1 MPPVRVVLGFNP
13 GEDRQPGL
21 GLRLPD
27 PAINE
32 LTLQRRKEA
41 FRHGVVIGITH
52 RPHAGVHAHFL
63 AAVTKRNA
71 GVLGE
76 FNRSSQ
82 HWVVDWI
89 FDIHLRLRLVS
100 SS

>member
-1 MPPVRVVLGFNP
+1 MPAVRVVPSFNP

-41 FRHGVVIGITH
+41 
-52 RPHAGVHAHFL
+52 
-63 AAVTKRNA
+63 
-71 GVLGE
+71 
-76 FNRSSQ
+76 SQ
-82 HWVVDWI
+82 AQ
-89 FDIHLRLRLVS
+89 
-100 SS
+100 

>member
-1 MPPVRVVLGFNP
+1 MALVRVVPGLNP

-41 FRHGVVIGITH
+41 LCH
-52 RPHAGVHAHFL
+52 RIVLKLSTVSMLGRSPISL
-63 AAVTKRNA
+63 NCLPNA
-71 GVLGE
+71 TPA
-76 FNRSSQ
+76 R
-82 HWVVDWI
+82 
-89 FDIHLRLRLVS
+89 
-100 SS
+100 